1 MIPDYEYQKTIR
13 PTNLFKND
21 DEVKRFVKI
30 RLLSMNAHIQA
41 LQNMIELCAEDDCF
55 EWCAII
61 QREIDLLTKNQDKI
75 LIPSL

>member
-1 MIPDYEYQKTIR
+1 MIPDYEYQETIR

-41 LQNMIELCAEDDCF
+41 LNNMLDLCVDDERY
-55 EWCAII
+55 EWAVII
-61 QREIDLLTKNQDKI
+61 QLEINLLTKNQDKI